1 MARETKRLEDDFIA
15 TAKAKTGKELSE
27 WLAIIANSGETKP
40 NSMISWLKTNHKL
53 NHLQANFISIIYQN
67 DGKPTQDYDVLFANL
82 FTKLE
87 HQKPVYEAL
96 EKLIAQTFSAEE
108 DVVCI
113 PTKAYVSIEGKKVFA
128 CAKINKDNMRVGLDM
143 GDTPFTATLQAAK
156 SLGAMP
162 NIQHMI
168 EVRAL
173 DEVNADLASFL
184 RQSYDGV
191 HKK

>member
-1 MARETKRLEDDFIA
+1 MARESKHLEDEFIA
-15 TAKAKTGKELSE
+15 TVKEKTGKELSE
-27 WLAIIANSGETKP
+27 WLTIAANCGESKTNSIL
-40 NSMISWLKTNHKL
+40 NWLKTNHKL
-53 NHLQANFISIIYQN
+53 NHLQANFITIIYQN
-67 DGKPTQDYDVLFANL
+67 DGKPTQDYELLFANL

-87 HQKPVYEAL
+87 HQKPLYDAL
-96 EKLIAQTFSAEE
+96 EKLIAQTFSAAE

-113 PTKAYVSIEGKKVFA
+113 PTKTYVSIEGKKVFA

-143 GDTPFTATLQAAK
+143 GDAPFTDKLQAAK

-168 EVRAL
+168 EIRSM
-173 DEVNADLASFL
+173 DEINTDLASFL